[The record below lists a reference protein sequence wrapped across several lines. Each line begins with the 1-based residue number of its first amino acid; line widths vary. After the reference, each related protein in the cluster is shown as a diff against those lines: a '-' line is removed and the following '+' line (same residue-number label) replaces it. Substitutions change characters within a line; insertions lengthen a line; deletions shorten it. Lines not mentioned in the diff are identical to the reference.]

1 MSDHFKQSALDYFK
15 SFSEKNIAKIS
26 EMFSEDINLQDW
38 EILASGKAD
47 VLAANREIFDS
58 VTSINVMPLRLFSE
72 GATVVAELEITI
84 DSETKLSVVDV
95 LDFNDNGLISGI
107 RAFQGKRF
115 EIS

>member
-1 MSDHFKQSALDYFK
+1 MSDHLKQSALDYFK

-47 VLAANREIFDS
+47 VLTANREIFDS
-58 VTSINVMPLRLFSE
+58 VASIKVMPQRLFSE

-84 DSETKLSVVDV
+84 DSKTKLSVVDV
-95 LDFNDNGLISGI
+95 LDFNDNGLISNI
-107 RAFQGKRF
+107 RAYKG
-115 EIS
+115 